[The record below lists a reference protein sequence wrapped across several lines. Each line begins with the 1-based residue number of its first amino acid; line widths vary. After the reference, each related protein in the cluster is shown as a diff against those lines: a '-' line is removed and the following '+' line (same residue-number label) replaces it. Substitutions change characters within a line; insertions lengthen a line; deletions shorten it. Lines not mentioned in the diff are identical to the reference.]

1 MLRSLFPARQKQVER
16 LVQIYCSGSRFIVAA
31 MHQVPGGMYYE
42 QAAPA
47 VIEVREPADLGV
59 AFRTAFDA
67 FSVRDRDMSSMKKS
81 DWPAY
86 IASGLRSMKAF
97 EREYIAIQCLGLN
110 PSNAV
115 VRACR
120 LHPADPAMELSIT
133 FNPLSDADE
142 IGVALLRLACVTA
155 AQAAEA

>member
-1 MLRSLFPARQKQVER
+1 MLRSIFPTREKPVER

-31 MHQVPGGMYYE
+31 THQIPGGMYYE
-42 QAAPA
+42 QATPA
-47 VIEVREPADLGV
+47 VVEVRQPADLGA

-67 FSVRDRDMSSMKKS
+67 FSVRDRDMSTMKKS

-86 IASGLRSMKAF
+86 VASGLRSMKAF
-97 EREYIAIQCLGLN
+97 EREYTAIQCAGLN

-120 LHPADPAMELSIT
+120 LYPADPALELSIT
-133 FNPLSDADE
+133 FNPLSEADE
-142 IGVALLRLACVTA
+142 IGAALLRLARAGST
-155 AQAAEA
+155 E